1 MQQRLLNGF
10 SWYSITI
17 NKIIF
22 YTCGITLAVLFL
34 ERLGIIF
41 SYEGYTAGID
51 NNFDYPIIR
60 SLAGYSL
67 YPNPSAYPFAV
78 NPYTPLFFIVCKCAA
93 VIFHINAIDTISVYR
108 ISRSVALLADTGT
121 GILIFL
127 IVRKFLKA
135 GTMLTI
141 SVIALL
147 FTIICFLGYTI
158 NRSDSLFLFFYCGT
172 LFVLIKRS
180 FAANRMQPLVIA
192 VLTTLCI
199 YSKQNGISLLLLVPV
214 WFAQEKD
221 YRSLLQFLLLTF
233 VFCAGLFVYFEYYY
247 TNHFFSEHIINAL
260 KNKIDPRWFYVYV
273 FKLTAGSYLTLP
285 LAAALITSV
294 KSIAENSNQLLK
306 KLGWFFILQFFF
318 STALCFKWGSS
329 QGYYNESFLT
339 AFIVITA
346 FYKSTVSPKLHLFV
360 KMVGMYTYPALL
372 VMLIHVTAQLFFFF
386 LNSKTEAKGKFD
398 EQVEVSNYIRK
409 EIGIQNR
416 YVIDLSGADFNFFK
430 NLLYKESAAPN
441 MDAVSC
447 CTLPAGIFDYSGLLS
462 DLKTG
467 KILFHIE
474 GKDFSH
480 DSLWG
485 VDIRHFKEDTTF
497 NSYRIYK
504 YDPLKLKQ

>member
-41 SYEGYTAGID
+41 SYEGHTAGID

-78 NPYTPLFFIVCKCAA
+78 NPYAPLFFIICKSAA
-93 VIFHINAIDTISVYR
+93 LIFHIQAIDTISVYR

-127 IVRKFLKA
+127 ILRKLLKA
-135 GTMLTI
+135 SMMLTI
-141 SVIALL
+141 SVIAL
-147 FTIICFLGYTI
+147 FFCVICFLGYTI

-172 LFVLIKRS
+172 LFVLIRRS
-180 FAANRMQPLVIA
+180 FAANRLQPLITA
-192 VLTTLCI
+192 VLVTLCI

-221 YRSLLQFLLLTF
+221 YRSLLQFLFLTF
-233 VFCAGLFVYFEYYY
+233 FFCAGLFVYFEYYY
-247 TNHFFSEHIINAL
+247 TDHFFSEHIIHAL
-260 KNKIDPRWFYVYV
+260 KNKIDPRWFYIYV

-285 LAAALITSV
+285 LAVSFIISV
-294 KSIAENSNQLLK
+294 RSIAGNSNQLLK
-306 KLGWFFILQFFF
+306 KLGWFFFLQFFF

-339 AFIVITA
+339 AFIVIAA
-346 FYKSTVSPKLHLFV
+346 FYKNTISPKLQLFV
-360 KMVGMYTYPALL
+360 KLAGMYTYPALL

-386 LNSKTEAKGKFD
+386 LNSKAEAKEKFN

-430 NLLYKESAAPN
+430 NLLYKECAAPN
-441 MDAVSC
+441 IDAVSC
-447 CTLPAGIFDYSGLLS
+447 CTLPAGIFDYSELLS

-467 KILFHIE
+467 KILFLIE
-474 GKDFSH
+474 RKDFSPG
-480 DSLWG
+480 SLWG
-485 VDIRHFKEDTTF
+485 VDIEHFKEDTTF
-497 NSYRIYK
+497 KSYRICK
-504 YDPLKLKQ
+504 YDPSKLNR